1 MCSNIC
7 VIAYLDVQGTFTD
20 FYAVSFIVTCCKISV
35 QMILGFFFKFYFI
48 FTLDGVQTTHAF
60 WAKVYLCS
68 QSFSFPPATTGIS
81 ETCSL
86 NLCNS
91 SSVFLVLIV
100 EPEVSH
106 ISFFK
111 MERGNPEYCVRH
123 KCFKVSRFLF
133 SLLCFKCLFAFFT
146 FVITNEW
153 HLLIRYF
160 S

>member
-1 MCSNIC
+1 MCHSIISGRTGYIHRFLCCFFYSDMLQNLSSNDSRIF
-7 VIAYLDVQGTFTD
+7 LN
-20 FYAVSFIVTCCKISV
+20 FI
-35 QMILGFFFKFYFI
+35 LFYFGWCPNYPCI
-48 FTLDGVQTTHAF
+48 

-91 SSVFLVLIV
+91 SSVFLALIV

-133 SLLCFKCLFAFFT
+133 SLMCFKCLFAFFT

>member
-1 MCSNIC
+1 MCHSIISGRTGYIHRFLCCFFYSDMLQNLSSNDSRI
-7 VIAYLDVQGTFTD
+7 
-20 FYAVSFIVTCCKISV
+20 
-35 QMILGFFFKFYFI
+35 FFFLFNFI
-48 FTLDGVQTTHAF
+48 FILDGVQTTHAF

-133 SLLCFKCLFAFFT
+133 SLMCFKCLFAFFT

>member
-1 MCSNIC
+1 MCHSIISGRTGYIHRFLC
-7 VIAYLDVQGTFTD
+7 CF
-20 FYAVSFIVTCCKISV
+20 FYSDMLQNLRF
-35 QMILGFFFKFYFI
+35 FYFI
-48 FTLDGVQTTHAF
+48 LFYFGWCPNYPCT

-123 KCFKVSRFLF
+123 KCFKVSLFLF
-133 SLLCFKCLFAFFT
+133 SLMCFKCLFAFFT